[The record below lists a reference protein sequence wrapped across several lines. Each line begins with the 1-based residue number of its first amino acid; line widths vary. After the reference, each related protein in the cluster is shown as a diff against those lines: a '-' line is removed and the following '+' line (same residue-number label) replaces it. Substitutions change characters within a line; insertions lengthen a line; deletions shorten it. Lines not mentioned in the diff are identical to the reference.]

1 MSATTTARE
10 QMEAE
15 FLWRLAAIDMH
26 HWRATMQARDS
37 IESRGSVKRAN
48 PTYRRNQ
55 PAHTDISISP
65 FEEPYSVN
73 LEARMVS

>member
-1 MSATTTARE
+1 MSATNARE
-10 QMEAE
+10 HMEAE
-15 FLWRLAAIDMH
+15 FLRRLAAIDMH

-37 IESRGSVKRAN
+37 IASRGSVKRAN

-55 PAHTDISISP
+55 SAHADINISP

-73 LEARMVS
+73 LEARRVS